1 MDDPSRALVRGPPAQ
16 LAKPLLDRRGLVIL
30 LWQVLTSVE
39 TTPLP
44 PPSAPPDLADM
55 PVLVR
60 VYECLR
66 LCLLDVEYAL
76 SPGGQLRGIGRWA
89 CRISVAVGIL
99 ALGLAAMLACVSVV
113 LAVVAIIVG
122 QLVAILWGLLQAV
135 LLLIALLVI
144 GFLLLLAVRA
154 ATG

>member
-1 MDDPSRALVRGPPAQ
+1 MDDPTRALVRGPPAQ
-16 LAKPLLDRRGLVIL
+16 LVRPIPDWRGLWVL
-30 LWQVLTSVE
+30 LWQVITSVE

-44 PPSAPPDLADM
+44 RPSVPPGLADM
-55 PVLVR
+55 PPLVR

-66 LCLLDVEYAL
+66 LYLLDVEYAL
-76 SPGGQLRGIGRWA
+76 SPGGQLRGIGRWV
-89 CRISVAVGIL
+89 CRIAVAVGIL
-99 ALGLAAMLACVSVV
+99 AMGLAAVLACVALV

-122 QLVAILWGLLQAV
+122 QVVAILWGLLQAV